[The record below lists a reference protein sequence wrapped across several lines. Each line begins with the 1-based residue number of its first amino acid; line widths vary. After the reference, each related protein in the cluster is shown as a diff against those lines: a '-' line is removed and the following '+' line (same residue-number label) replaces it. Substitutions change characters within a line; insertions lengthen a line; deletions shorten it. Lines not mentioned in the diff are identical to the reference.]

1 MIISISSLVFSF
13 PAPIILALLLN
24 EVHNKYFKKISQT
37 VYYMP
42 HFISLVVVCS
52 LIKLFTS
59 DTGIVTQLLSYFG
72 YHSGS
77 MLTQTSIFVPI
88 YVISGIWQHVGWD
101 SIIYT
106 AAISGIDQSLYEAA
120 KIDGSNRWQ
129 QTLHVTLPGI
139 SNTIVILLL
148 LQIGNLMNVGYE
160 KIILLYNPA
169 IYETSDVISSFV
181 FRKGLLESNWSFSA
195 AVGLFNSVIN
205 FILVVVFNQIS
216 RKVNNFSLW

>member
-1 MIISISSLVFSF
+1 
-13 PAPIILALLLN
+13 
-24 EVHNKYFKKISQT
+24 
-37 VYYMP
+37 MP